1 MANPGSFGSPKKRL
15 DHSATAPP
23 AKRSLQWFHRSAVV
37 HISWF
42 IQSRNWQR
50 LAGCNLHFQA
60 ERYEQKNGQSGL
72 KKAPSVGQFN
82 SVWLQDKTFKSFFSS
97 KFWIE
102 FVFNFFWRLRTSGEF
117 FGPILLKYSEAVNW
131 FIMWKVIT
139 KLVLLT
145 NQEKPWPYF
154 FSTITCGRQP
164 LSNDPRFCQ

>member
-1 MANPGSFGSPKKRL
+1 MANPRSFGPPKKRL
-15 DHSATAPP
+15 DHSATAPLLKDLYSDPTDRLSSTFPGSSRVVTGKDWP
-23 AKRSLQWFHRSAVV
+23 AAICTSKR
-37 HISWF
+37 
-42 IQSRNWQR
+42 N
-50 LAGCNLHFQA
+50 GMK
-60 ERYEQKNGQSGL
+60 QKNEQSGL

-82 SVWLQDKTFKSFFSS
+82 SVWLQDKTKSFFSS